1 MNVSPKRYIDRQC
14 DISTW
19 WLNQPHLK
27 KYARQNGFIFP
38 QFYSIIFKKPPPRYE
53 EIINPTSPTCPNLG
67 PNRASPTAN
76 KSPNKSS
83 TEVSAGAWPGKKS
96 FNKKRL
102 EAQHNGAPRCWWL
115 NQPIWKIC
123 SSSWIISS
131 NRFFLVPPPSP
142 LCCPKTPNSSYQIS
156 SNDLPIFLVAW
167 TSIYWCFVLFQ

>member
-1 MNVSPKRYIDRQC
+1 MWYIYLVVEPTPFAKICSSKCVHLPPIFGLEITKRFQ
-14 DISTW
+14 
-19 WLNQPHLK
+19 
-27 KYARQNGFIFP
+27 
-38 QFYSIIFKKPPPRYE
+38 KPPPRRYVSQV
-53 EIINPTSPTCPNLG
+53 NSDVLNLG
-67 PNRASPTAN
+67 PNRASRTAN

-123 SSSWIISS
+123 SLSWIISS
-131 NRFFLVPPPSP
+131 NLGSFLVPPPSP
-142 LCCPKTPNSSYQIS
+142 LCCPKTPNSSYQII